1 MTSARET
8 SPDNNRRPV
17 YLDKNLLIIF
27 AVTLMGLLGVS
38 SITPAFPKIAKEL
51 NISPQDIAL
60 LVTVFTF
67 PSIVLTP
74 ILGVLAD
81 RFGRKKILVPS
92 LILFGIAGVA
102 CAFAH
107 DFNVLLI
114 LRFLQGIGA
123 ASLNSLNVTIIG
135 DLYSGQERTAAMGY
149 NASVGSIG
157 TSSYPVLGGAIAGL
171 GWNYPFM
178 LPILAIPIGLLVL
191 FSLNSP
197 EPRSQQNFLEYLR
210 AAVGNFKNRQFFGL
224 FFSTVVTFILLMG
237 SMVSFMP
244 LLMGNSFQA
253 STLTIGIILASMSFT
268 ITLASLQLGRLAR
281 KFSESTLIIA
291 SFVFYAI
298 ALASVPFIHSLW
310 LLLIPTLIF
319 GMGLGIGFPSI
330 QTVLAELTPKEYL
343 AAAMSLNGTFLGVG
357 QTVGPMLMGFAFG
370 IWGMSGVFYSGA
382 SLAITTILVFRFCTR
397 RSLI

>member
-102 CAFAH
+102 CAFAR

-157 TSSYPVLGGAIAGL
+157 TSSYPVLGGAIAGW

-178 LPILAIPIGLLVL
+178 LPILAVPIGLLVL
-191 FSLNSP
+191 FSLKSP

-237 SMVSFMP
+237 SLVSFMP
-244 LLMGNSFQA
+244 LLMGDAFQA
-253 STLTIGIILASMSFT
+253 STLTIGIILASMSAT
-268 ITLASLQLGRLAR
+268 ITIASLQLGRLAR

-298 ALASVPFIHSLW
+298 ALAIIPFIHSLW

-319 GMGLGIGFPSI
+319 GIGLGIGFPSI

-370 IWGMSGVFYSGA
+370 SWGMSGVFYSGA
-382 SLAITTILVFRFCTR
+382 SLAITTILVFRFCTGR
-397 RSLI
+397 

>member
-1 MTSARET
+1 
-8 SPDNNRRPV
+8 
-17 YLDKNLLIIF
+17 
-27 AVTLMGLLGVS
+27 MGLLGVS

-60 LVTVFTF
+60 LITVFTF

-107 DFNVLLI
+107 DFNLLLL

-171 GWNYPFM
+171 GWHYPFM

-191 FSLNSP
+191 FSLKSP
-197 EPRSQQNFLEYLR
+197 EPRSDQNFLEYLR

-224 FFSTVVTFILLMG
+224 FFCTVVTFILLMG

-244 LLMGNSFQA
+244 LLMGDAFKA
-253 STLTIGIILASMSFT
+253 STFTIGIILASMSAT

-281 KFSESTLIIA
+281 KFSERTLIIA
-291 SFVFYAI
+291 SFVFFAV
-298 ALASVPFIHSLW
+298 ALAIIPFISSLW

-319 GMGLGIGFPSI
+319 GIGLGIGFPSI

-370 IWGMSGVFYSGA
+370 IWGMSGVFYLSA
-382 SLAITTILVFRFCTR
+382 SIAITTILVFRLCTGR
-397 RSLI
+397 

>member
-60 LVTVFTF
+60 LITVFTF

-107 DFNVLLI
+107 DFNLLLL

-171 GWNYPFM
+171 GWHYPFM

-191 FSLNSP
+191 FSLKSP
-197 EPRSQQNFLEYLR
+197 EPRSDQNFLEYLR

-224 FFSTVVTFILLMG
+224 FFCTVVTFILLMG

-244 LLMGNSFQA
+244 LLMGDAFKA
-253 STLTIGIILASMSFT
+253 STFTIGIILASMSAT

-281 KFSESTLIIA
+281 KFSERTLIIA
-291 SFVFYAI
+291 SFVFFAV
-298 ALASVPFIHSLW
+298 ALAIIPFISSLW

-319 GMGLGIGFPSI
+319 GIGLGIGFPSI

-370 IWGMSGVFYSGA
+370 IWGMSGVFYLSA
-382 SLAITTILVFRFCTR
+382 SIAITTILVFRLCTGR
-397 RSLI
+397 

>member
-107 DFNVLLI
+107 DFNLLLI

-157 TSSYPVLGGAIAGL
+157 TSSYPVLGGAIAGW

-178 LPILAIPIGLLVL
+178 LPILAVPIGLLVL
-191 FSLNSP
+191 FSLKSP

-237 SMVSFMP
+237 SLVSFMP
-244 LLMGNSFQA
+244 LLMGDAFQA
-253 STLTIGIILASMSFT
+253 STLTIGIILASMSAT
-268 ITLASLQLGRLAR
+268 ITIASLQLGRLAR
-281 KFSESTLIIA
+281 
-291 SFVFYAI
+291 
-298 ALASVPFIHSLW
+298 
-310 LLLIPTLIF
+310 
-319 GMGLGIGFPSI
+319 
-330 QTVLAELTPKEYL
+330 
-343 AAAMSLNGTFLGVG
+343 
-357 QTVGPMLMGFAFG
+357 
-370 IWGMSGVFYSGA
+370 
-382 SLAITTILVFRFCTR
+382 
-397 RSLI
+397 

>member
-107 DFNVLLI
+107 DFNLLLI

-157 TSSYPVLGGAIAGL
+157 TSSYPVLGGGIAGL

-191 FSLNSP
+191 FSLKSP

-244 LLMGNSFQA
+244 LLMGNTFQA

-298 ALASVPFIHSLW
+298 GLASVPFIHSLW

-319 GMGLGIGFPSI
+319 GIGLGIGFPSI

-382 SLAITTILVFRFCTR
+382 SLAIVTILVFRFCTGR
-397 RSLI
+397 

>member
-107 DFNVLLI
+107 DFNLLLI

-157 TSSYPVLGGAIAGL
+157 TSSYPVLGGAIAGW

-178 LPILAIPIGLLVL
+178 LPILAVPIGLLVL
-191 FSLNSP
+191 FSLKSP

-237 SMVSFMP
+237 SLVSFMP
-244 LLMGNSFQA
+244 LLMGDAFQA
-253 STLTIGIILASMSFT
+253 STLTIGIILASMSAT
-268 ITLASLQLGRLAR
+268 ITIASLQLGRLAR

-298 ALASVPFIHSLW
+298 ALAIIPFIHSLW

-319 GMGLGIGFPSI
+319 GIGLGIGFPSI

-370 IWGMSGVFYSGA
+370 SWGMSGVFYSGA
-382 SLAITTILVFRFCTR
+382 SLAITTILVFRFCTGR
-397 RSLI
+397 

>member
-38 SITPAFPKIAKEL
+38 SITPAFPKIVKEL

-107 DFNVLLI
+107 DFNLLLI

-157 TSSYPVLGGAIAGL
+157 TSSYPVVGGAIAGL

-178 LPILAIPIGLLVL
+178 LPILAIPI
-191 FSLNSP
+191 
-197 EPRSQQNFLEYLR
+197 
-210 AAVGNFKNRQFFGL
+210 
-224 FFSTVVTFILLMG
+224 
-237 SMVSFMP
+237 
-244 LLMGNSFQA
+244 
-253 STLTIGIILASMSFT
+253 
-268 ITLASLQLGRLAR
+268 
-281 KFSESTLIIA
+281 
-291 SFVFYAI
+291 
-298 ALASVPFIHSLW
+298 
-310 LLLIPTLIF
+310 
-319 GMGLGIGFPSI
+319 
-330 QTVLAELTPKEYL
+330 
-343 AAAMSLNGTFLGVG
+343 
-357 QTVGPMLMGFAFG
+357 
-370 IWGMSGVFYSGA
+370 
-382 SLAITTILVFRFCTR
+382 
-397 RSLI
+397 

>member
-38 SITPAFPKIAKEL
+38 SITPTFPKIAKEL

-102 CAFAH
+102 CAFAR

-157 TSSYPVLGGAIAGL
+157 TSSYPVLGGAIAGW

-178 LPILAIPIGLLVL
+178 LPILAVPIGLLVL
-191 FSLNSP
+191 FSLKSP

-237 SMVSFMP
+237 SLVSFMP
-244 LLMGNSFQA
+244 LLMGDAFQA
-253 STLTIGIILASMSFT
+253 STLTIGIILASMSAT
-268 ITLASLQLGRLAR
+268 ITIASLQLGRLAI

-298 ALASVPFIHSLW
+298 ALAIIPFIHSLW

-319 GMGLGIGFPSI
+319 GIGLGIGFPSI

-370 IWGMSGVFYSGA
+370 SWGMSGVFYSGA
-382 SLAITTILVFRFCTR
+382 SLAITTILVFRFCTGR
-397 RSLI
+397 

>member
-107 DFNVLLI
+107 DFNLLLI

-244 LLMGNSFQA
+244 LLMGNTFQA

-382 SLAITTILVFRFCTR
+382 SLAIATTLVFRLCTGR
-397 RSLI
+397 